1 MSQETESFI
10 PLLQL
15 PQKDLE
21 TESERGKSGNKIFD
35 RFMVATIMGN
45 PGSCFPVRQKMK
57 AHTKTYSS
65 GFHFVMR

>member
-21 TESERGKSGNKIFD
+21 TESEVKVETKYLIDSLLIWETQELLSRTTED
-35 RFMVATIMGN
+35 E
-45 PGSCFPVRQKMK
+45 GSHKNV
-57 AHTKTYSS
+57 
-65 GFHFVMR
+65 